1 MKALLWLIV
10 LFAAGVALSVAS
22 TMFGGNV
29 YFAVGNTLARVDL
42 KLFVPALIVAVVLLY
57 IVIQLL
63 GGLFN
68 VPARLQRFGTVRKGR
83 KAGSNLNAAGLAY
96 FEGKYQKAE
105 QEAAKV
111 LANKEAG
118 ESRSLALMIAAHAAD
133 RMNDAALRD
142 RYLHEI
148 AALPAAAQLSR
159 YLMLAEDALNRRD
172 YPAAEENLAAA
183 AKISPRLTRLL
194 RLQLR
199 YAFDHGD
206 AAEVLDKTDDL
217 QKQNAANP
225 HEAAQYRDWAYRRL
239 LAEASDSDGLKRVLK
254 RIPDEMKNGALCAAV
269 AEKYENLGLYAAA
282 AAWVEKHYP
291 QNGRADLLPP
301 FVRSASFLADKDRL
315 KALDAAEGWLKTR
328 QKDAALLLALGQL
341 AENRQLW
348 GKAQGYLEA
357 AIAEHDSPQARL
369 ALAKVFDKTGD
380 EAAAQ
385 EQRLRALTL
394 GEPELS
400 LPAPQG

>member
-68 VPARLQRFGTVRKGR
+68 VPARLQRFGTARKGR

-254 RIPDEMKNGALCAAV
+254 RIPDEVKNGALCAAV

-301 FVRSASFLADKDRL
+301 FVRSTSFLADKDRL